1 MEDKEYDN
9 TNRGVL
15 FKAKE
20 KKSDSSPGYKGNINV
35 DGKKYKISAWV
46 NEAKKTGEKYF
57 KLEVT
62 DPNDA
67 GAYQPAKPPADK
79 KDTGVSMLDDDIIPF

>member
-1 MEDKEYDN
+1 MADYDN

-20 KKSDSSPGYKGNINV
+20 KKSENSPAYTGNINV
-35 DGKKYKISAWV
+35 GGKEYKISAWV
-46 NEAKKTGEKYF
+46 KESKNTGDKF
-57 KLEVT
+57 FSISVS

-67 GAYQPAKPPADK
+67 GGYQPKQSAPQK